1 MSAET
6 AETTRDEIIRVQKE
20 IVGLVRAT
28 WNQQA
33 TLLGM
38 LIENLVHIQAEVD
51 RITATLEP
59 GRGVSHE

>member
-6 AETTRDEIIRVQKE
+6 AVTTRDEIIRVQKE

-28 WNQQA
+28 WHQQA

-59 GRGVSHE
+59 GREGKE